1 MLLVALGKQF
11 ERLHQINVLATV
23 FEYLH
28 HNGGVLVICLQV
40 EPSQILKPLFLEGTV
55 VCYVLLDWIVKH
67 PIRKVM

>member
-1 MLLVALGKQF
+1 MLLVALSKQF

-28 HNGGVLVICLQV
+28 YNGGVLVICLQV
-40 EPSQILKPLFLEGTV
+40 EPGQILKPLFLEGTV
-55 VCYVLLDWIVKH
+55 VSYVLLDWIIKY